1 VQDAIN
7 YLLNTAS
14 FVPHGYCLLWRP
26 DLVWVHAVSDLLI
39 ALAYFSIP
47 LALVDFVRR
56 RQDLQFKWI
65 FWMFAAFITACGLTH
80 VAGLVTLWQPY
91 YGAQGLIKAWTALV
105 SVGTAIAIW
114 PLIPKAVAL
123 PSPIQLEAANDQLQ
137 GEISQRI
144 GAENALRRAN
154 DELELRIRE
163 LAEANQLLRREIQ
176 DRERAESGL
185 RRAFAML
192 DHHVNNTPLGVI
204 EWEQDRTTGDPAR
217 VRRWSGRAQAIF
229 GWTEAEILGRT
240 AEEFRLYYEGDA
252 TRASDSREDLTE
264 RRQPHNSVNLR
275 CYTKER
281 KVRHCRW
288 YNSALHSADTG
299 GIAILSL
306 VEDVTEHVL
315 ALEDIYRLAHHDTL
329 TGLPNRVMLYDR
341 LRQALI
347 GAQRRMQGLAVM
359 MLDLDHFKNVNDTL
373 GHNAGDN
380 LLQEVARRFQG
391 RLRASDTLARVG
403 GDEFV
408 LVQEDLT
415 DPIGAS
421 VMASKLVTALAEPFD
436 LQGNRLHIGTSIGIT
451 LYPDDGADPDI
462 LLRNADLALYRAKH
476 EGRGRYQF
484 YDREM
489 DLELRHTRS
498 LENGLRQA
506 LEERTLELFYQPTFS
521 LYDGRIQGVEALLRW
536 PCPGRGQVMPESFI
550 PIAETSGLIAPL
562 GEWVLR
568 EACRQAQIWRK
579 AGCHL
584 RMAVNLSPIQL
595 REPDFP
601 LLVES
606 VLAENELMG
615 DALELEVTERVFLD
629 PSKAAI
635 ANTLREVTDMG
646 VKLAIDDFGTGYSS
660 LGYLKHFPFDRI
672 KVDASFVQ
680 DIGIESGTETIVQA
694 IIMLSRNLGKFVTA
708 EGVETDLQLSFCVI
722 TCVTRRKVFCLPIQP
737 RPIP

>member
-299 GIAILSL
+299 AIAILSL
-306 VEDVTEHVL
+306 VEDVTEHC
-315 ALEDIYRLAHHDTL
+315 AGSRGY
-329 TGLPNRVMLYDR
+329 LPSCPSRY
-341 LRQALI
+341 A
-347 GAQRRMQGLAVM
+347 
-359 MLDLDHFKNVNDTL
+359 
-373 GHNAGDN
+373 
-380 LLQEVARRFQG
+380 
-391 RLRASDTLARVG
+391 
-403 GDEFV
+403 
-408 LVQEDLT
+408 
-415 DPIGAS
+415 
-421 VMASKLVTALAEPFD
+421 
-436 LQGNRLHIGTSIGIT
+436 
-451 LYPDDGADPDI
+451 DGA
-462 LLRNADLALYRAKH
+462 
-476 EGRGRYQF
+476 
-484 YDREM
+484 
-489 DLELRHTRS
+489 
-498 LENGLRQA
+498 
-506 LEERTLELFYQPTFS
+506 
-521 LYDGRIQGVEALLRW
+521 
-536 PCPGRGQVMPESFI
+536 
-550 PIAETSGLIAPL
+550 
-562 GEWVLR
+562 
-568 EACRQAQIWRK
+568 
-579 AGCHL
+579 
-584 RMAVNLSPIQL
+584 
-595 REPDFP
+595 
-601 LLVES
+601 
-606 VLAENELMG
+606 
-615 DALELEVTERVFLD
+615 TE
-629 PSKAAI
+629 
-635 ANTLREVTDMG
+635 
-646 VKLAIDDFGTGYSS
+646 
-660 LGYLKHFPFDRI
+660 
-672 KVDASFVQ
+672 
-680 DIGIESGTETIVQA
+680 
-694 IIMLSRNLGKFVTA
+694 
-708 EGVETDLQLSFCVI
+708 
-722 TCVTRRKVFCLPIQP
+722 
-737 RPIP
+737 